1 MLIKKLQDSG
11 EDTSII
17 TKWYQKDTNAVPPVH
32 VLQPISSLIPDYK
45 AKVSEQ
51 SCICVLGVSIL
62 PLSMIFLFDFGI
74 VPTVELFGQC
84 GIVLTV
90 WNCLDSV
97 ELFRQ
102 CGIVWTVWNCSNS
115 VVLFQQCGIVWTVWN
130 CSDSVELFGQC
141 GIVGTVWN
149 CSDSVEL
156 FRQCGIFGFPFY
168 YFIKYLQVKNTCTAP
183 SFYLGGGI
191 WTYKTTL
198 SPASCFIKV
207 SVAIQ
212 ESDPS

>member
-1 MLIKKLQDSG
+1 MLIKKLEDSG

-62 PLSMIFLFDFGI
+62 PLSTIFLFDFGI
-74 VPTVELFGQC
+74 VPTV
-84 GIVLTV
+84 

-97 ELFRQ
+97 ELSR
-102 CGIVWTVWNCSNS
+102 
-115 VVLFQQCGIVWTVWN
+115 QCGIVWTVWN
-130 CSDSVELFGQC
+130 CSDSVVLFRQC
-141 GIVGTVWN
+141 GIVTTVWNCSATVELFRQCGIVLTVWN

-156 FRQCGIFGFPFY
+156 F
-168 YFIKYLQVKNTCTAP
+168 
-183 SFYLGGGI
+183 
-191 WTYKTTL
+191 
-198 SPASCFIKV
+198 
-207 SVAIQ
+207 
-212 ESDPS
+212 